1 MINWDFLDRIAH
13 TGKTRVRLRNL
24 VHLGYR
30 IQIPPCEGTLLR
42 EGMRF
47 LL

>member
-24 VHLGYR
+24 VL
-30 IQIPPCEGTLLR
+30 IWGTESKSLHAKGHLR